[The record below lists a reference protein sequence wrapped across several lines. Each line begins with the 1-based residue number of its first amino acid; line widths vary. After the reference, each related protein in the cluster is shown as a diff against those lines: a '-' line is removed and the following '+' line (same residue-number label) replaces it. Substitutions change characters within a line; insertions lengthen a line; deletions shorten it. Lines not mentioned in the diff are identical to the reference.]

1 MSENLGITVVPD
13 ETTKAVE
20 RVYREWDR
28 AWSDDDLGARPDSHR
43 DGQLL
48 QGSRLRLPLR
58 G

>member
-1 MSENLGITVVPD
+1 M
-13 ETTKAVE
+13 
-20 RVYREWDR
+20 R
-28 AWSDDDLGARPDSHR
+28 AIRFTAFGDPSVLELADLGARPDSHR